1 VVIYYVIEGEHIM
14 NKQVIQII
22 FLLLICISVFVIYY
36 SEKLVARIKNI
47 KDVNSAGYLLKI
59 IGFLVLTISLYV
71 IYINR

>member
-1 VVIYYVIEGEHIM
+1 MIIYYVIEGGHIM
-14 NKQVIQII
+14 NKQLIQII
-22 FLLLICISVFVIYY
+22 FLLLICISVFVIYS
-36 SEKLVARIKNI
+36 SEKLVASIKNI

>member
-1 VVIYYVIEGEHIM
+1 MVIYYVIEGEHIM

-22 FLLLICISVFVIYY
+22 FLILIGISVFVIYS
-36 SEKLVARIKNI
+36 SEKLVASIKNI

-59 IGFLVLTISLYV
+59 SGFLVLVISLYV

>member
-1 VVIYYVIEGEHIM
+1 M